1 MNPKQIQDSIKQ
13 SLGILM
19 KVMKQL
25 PGDKR
30 PMVAMRI
37 NEVMKKTAHDTEYN

>member
-1 MNPKQIQDSIKQ
+1 MNPKQIQDSIKH

-30 PMVAMRI
+30 PMIAMRI
-37 NEVMKKTAHDTEYN
+37 NDVMKKSMGDMNPN